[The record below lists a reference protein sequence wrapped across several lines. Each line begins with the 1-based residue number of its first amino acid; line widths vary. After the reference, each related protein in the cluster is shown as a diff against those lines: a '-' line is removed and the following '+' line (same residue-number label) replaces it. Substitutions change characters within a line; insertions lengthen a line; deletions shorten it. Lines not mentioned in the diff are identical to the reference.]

1 MQRVIALVGRPNV
14 GKSTLFNR
22 LTRTRNA
29 LVSDFPGL
37 TRDRQYGIGRVGE
50 RPYIVVD
57 TGGLSGDTDGVEVFM
72 QQQVQLALE
81 EASAVFFLVDGR
93 DGLVPHDQVIAEK
106 VRALNKPV
114 FLLVNKAEGLSHA
127 TVSADFYALGLGEPI
142 AISSAHG
149 ENVTSLMDDVLDSL
163 GVSDEEEAS
172 LKTLAPG
179 IRIAVVGR
187 PNVGKSTLMNR
198 MVGEE
203 RVIAFDMPGTTRDSI
218 FVPFERDDQQYTLID
233 TAGIRRRARVND
245 MIEKFSVI
253 KAIQAMESAHV
264 VIVMLDGSEGITDQD
279 LHLVG
284 MALDSGR
291 GLVLAVNK
299 WDGLSKDQRE
309 DIKRQ
314 IDLRL
319 SFVSYAEH
327 HFISAL
333 HGTGVGL
340 LLGMVKQ
347 VYTAATRT
355 LPTPALTRVL
365 QESLLV
371 HQPPLVRGR
380 RVKMR
385 YAHTGGHNPP
395 IIVVHGNQLD
405 DMPAAYTRF
414 LEQRFRK
421 AFDLFG
427 TPVRIEYKT
436 SENPFA
442 DKKNELSDRQIKRKK
457 RLISFAKHSD
467 KQKKRKNR

>member
-1 MQRVIALVGRPNV
+1 MQRVVALVGRPNV

-22 LTRTRNA
+22 LTRSRNA

-37 TRDRQYGIGRVGE
+37 TRDRQYGLGRLGDE
-50 RPYIVVD
+50 PYIVVD
-57 TGGLSGDTDGVEVFM
+57 TGGLSGETDGVDVFM
-72 QQQVQLALE
+72 QQQVQMALE
-81 EASAVFFLVDGR
+81 EASVVFFLVDAR
-93 DGLVPHDQVIAEK
+93 DGLVPHDEVIAAK

-114 FLLVNKAEGLSHA
+114 YLLVNKSEGLLESRA
-127 TVSADFYALGLGEPI
+127 QNEFFSLGLGKPI
-142 AISSAHG
+142 PISSAHG
-149 ENVTSLMDDVLDSL
+149 DNIQALMQSTFETLRQQDEGVESSVT
-163 GVSDEEEAS
+163 
-172 LKTLAPG
+172 TLAPG

-187 PNVGKSTLMNR
+187 PNVGKSTLINR

-203 RVIAFDMPGTTRDSI
+203 RVIAYDMPGTTRDSI
-218 FVPFERDDQQYTLID
+218 FVPFERDGQQYTLID

-253 KAIQAMESAHV
+253 KALQAMEAAHV

-284 MALDSGR
+284 MALEAGR
-291 GLVLAVNK
+291 GLILAINK
-299 WDGLSKDQRE
+299 WDGLTKDQR
-309 DIKRQ
+309 DHVKSQ

-319 SFVSYAEH
+319 QFASYAEH

-347 VYTAATRT
+347 VYAAATRQ
-355 LPTPALTRVL
+355 LSTPALTREL
-365 QESLLV
+365 QEAQLV

-395 IIVVHGNQLD
+395 IIVIHGNQLD
-405 DMPAAYTRF
+405 DMPAAYTRY

-421 AFDLFG
+421 AFDLYG

-436 SENPFA
+436 SENPYE
-442 DKKNELSDRQIKRKK
+442 DKPNKLSERQIKRKK
-457 RLISFAKHSD
+457 RLVKFVKKAE
-467 KQKKRKNR
+467 KRKRR